1 VAVYS
6 TALAPDNDAPRA
18 AIQFGNTR
26 RDAIAVRCANKA
38 CTTNVASEHQMTP
51 PRGSKLRDHRAH
63 LGSRLLTTYLSVAA
77 MCALFAPAP
86 PNLVAQ
92 SARAPVSAAAGA
104 TLTGIDVL
112 ESDNFRELAGKR
124 VGLIT
129 NQTGMDRVGRSAI
142 TLLAHAPGVKLV
154 ALFSPEHGIAGA
166 ADAAVASSI
175 DPTTG
180 LQIYS
185 LYGDT
190 KRPTD
195 AMLTGVD
202 GLVFDLQDA
211 GVRFYTYITTMGYAM
226 EAAAQ
231 HHIAFYV
238 LDRPDPL
245 GGERVA
251 GPMLDPDR
259 LSFTAYFPMPV
270 IPGMTL
276 GEMARM
282 FNAENH
288 IGCDLRV
295 IELRN
300 WRRSEWFD
308 ETGLKWVSPSPNL
321 LSFQAELLYPGIE
334 ILQSAG
340 VSVGRGTPTPF
351 EQFGAPWISGT
362 QLVDELNRR
371 HIPGVR
377 FVPARF
383 TPASGSHRG
392 EICEGARIEVT
403 DRDAFDAMRTGLE
416 IAAALKQLYPANFD
430 PRNMMFLLGNATTI
444 EQLERGDAPAAIIAA
459 EKEGLAPFMAMRAK
473 YLLYS
478 YPAP

>member
-1 VAVYS
+1 MPYLFLAAIC
-6 TALAPDNDAPRA
+6 ALA
-18 AIQFGNTR
+18 T
-26 RDAIAVRCANKA
+26 
-38 CTTNVASEHQMTP
+38 
-51 PRGSKLRDHRAH
+51 
-63 LGSRLLTTYLSVAA
+63 
-77 MCALFAPAP
+77 PAP
-86 PNLVAQ
+86 PKLLAQ
-92 SARAPVSAAAGA
+92 SAPTPVAATADA
-104 TLTGIDVL
+104 TLTGIDLL

-124 VGLIT
+124 IGLIT
-129 NQTGMDRVGRSAI
+129 NQTGIDRAGRSTI

-190 KRPTD
+190 RRPTD
-195 AMLTGVD
+195 AMLNGVD
-202 GLVFDLQDA
+202 ALVFDLQDA

-245 GGERVA
+245 GGERVE

-282 FNAENH
+282 FNGENH
-288 IGCDLRV
+288 IGCDLHV

-308 ETGLKWVSPSPNL
+308 ATGLKWVSPSPNL
-321 LSFQAELLYPGIE
+321 LSFRAELLYPGIE

-351 EQFGAPWISGT
+351 EQFGAPWISSA
-362 QLVDELNRR
+362 QLVSELNRR
-371 HIPGVR
+371 NIPGVR
-377 FVPARF
+377 FAPAQF
-383 TPASGSHRG
+383 TPASGLHRG
-392 EICEGARIEVT
+392 ELCEGARIEVT
-403 DRDAFDAMRTGLE
+403 DREVYGAMRTGLE

-430 PRNMMFLLGNATTI
+430 PQKMMFLLGSETTI
-444 EQLERGDAPAAIIAA
+444 EQLERGDAPAAIIAGA
-459 EKEGLAPFMAMRAK
+459 KEGLAPFMAMRAK

-478 YPAP
+478 YPGP

>member
-1 VAVYS
+1 MPLAGVA
-6 TALAPDNDAPRA
+6 D
-18 AIQFGNTR
+18 QG
-26 RDAIAVRCANKA
+26 
-38 CTTNVASEHQMTP
+38 E
-51 PRGSKLRDHRAH
+51 
-63 LGSRLLTTYLSVAA
+63 
-77 MCALFAPAP
+77 
-86 PNLVAQ
+86 
-92 SARAPVSAAAGA
+92 

-112 ESDNFRELAGKR
+112 EADNFRPLVGKH

-129 NQTGMDRVGRSAI
+129 NQTGIDRAGQSTIA
-142 TLLAHAPGVKLV
+142 LLSHAPGVNLV

-195 AMLTGVD
+195 AMLIGVD
-202 GLVFDLQDA
+202 ALVYDLQDA

-245 GGERVA
+245 GGERVE

-259 LSFTAYFPMPV
+259 LSFTGYFPMPV

-288 IGCDLRV
+288 IGCDLHV
-295 IELRN
+295 IGLRD
-300 WRRSEWFD
+300 WSRGEWFD

-321 LSFQAELLYPGIE
+321 RSFQAELIYPGIE

-340 VSVGRGTPTPF
+340 VSVGRGTDAPF
-351 EQFGAPWISGT
+351 EQFGAPWIDS
-362 QLVDELNRR
+362 QQFVDELDRR
-371 HIPGVR
+371 KIPGVR
-377 FVPARF
+377 FARAQF
-383 TPASGSHRG
+383 TPATGLHQG
-392 EICEGARIEVT
+392 ELCEGARIEVT
-403 DRDAFDAMRTGLE
+403 DRAAFDAMRTGLE
-416 IAAALKQLYPANFD
+416 IAAALRQLYPANFD
-430 PRNMMFLLGNATTI
+430 PKKMMFLLGSETTI
-444 EQLERGDAPAAIIAA
+444 DQLERGVPPAAIIAA
-459 EKEGLAPFMAMRAK
+459 WKENLAPFMAMRAK
-473 YLLYS
+473 YLLY
-478 YPAP
+478 PRVAH

>member
-1 VAVYS
+1 MPYLFLAAIC
-6 TALAPDNDAPRA
+6 ALA
-18 AIQFGNTR
+18 T
-26 RDAIAVRCANKA
+26 
-38 CTTNVASEHQMTP
+38 
-51 PRGSKLRDHRAH
+51 
-63 LGSRLLTTYLSVAA
+63 
-77 MCALFAPAP
+77 PAP
-86 PNLVAQ
+86 PKLLAQ
-92 SARAPVSAAAGA
+92 SAPTPVAATADA
-104 TLTGIDVL
+104 TLTGIDLL

-124 VGLIT
+124 IGLIT
-129 NQTGMDRVGRSAI
+129 NQTGIDRAGRSTI

-190 KRPTD
+190 RRPTD
-195 AMLTGVD
+195 AMLNGVD
-202 GLVFDLQDA
+202 ALVFDLQDA

-282 FNAENH
+282 FNGENH
-288 IGCDLRV
+288 IGCDLHV

-308 ETGLKWVSPSPNL
+308 ATGLKWVSPSPNL
-321 LSFQAELLYPGIE
+321 LSFRAELLYPGIE

-351 EQFGAPWISGT
+351 EQFGAPWISSA
-362 QLVDELNRR
+362 QLVSELNRR
-371 HIPGVR
+371 NIPGVR
-377 FVPARF
+377 FAPAQF
-383 TPASGSHRG
+383 TPASGLHRG
-392 EICEGARIEVT
+392 ELCEGARIEVT
-403 DRDAFDAMRTGLE
+403 DREVYGAMRTGLE

-430 PRNMMFLLGNATTI
+430 PQKMMFLLGSETTI
-444 EQLERGDAPAAIIAA
+444 EQLERGDAPAAIIAGA
-459 EKEGLAPFMAMRAK
+459 KEGLAPFMAMRAK

-478 YPAP
+478 YPGP